1 MKKIMTNLQVSFTRF
16 RWLYAVLIL
25 FVLVGCSN
33 APIPVTDTPVPD
45 EPVTPDPTAVPVATE
60 QENTPVPTP
69 TRPNIAVDPADLSG
83 ISIRF
88 AHPWAGEAAEIFE
101 DIARAF
107 SLTNPWNIWVDVEA
121 YGSETALLET
131 LQVNLESG
139 DTPSLI
145 AAHPYYLS
153 ALEGFSSVDL
163 FDYIDHEEWG
173 LDDDEKGD
181 IPQIFLDHFTTGEIL
196 RALPVAPQATVL
208 FFNETWAEEI
218 GYAAIP
224 SDDAAFSAQAC
235 AATEANLADVNIDND
250 GTGGWL
256 INFDPNVMAGWYLAF
271 DGKLAQSATPQF
283 NDDAGQD
290 AFGYL
295 KSVYDDGCIWIGR
308 QPEPYFYFANRYALM
323 YAGTLDQIPAQTGWM
338 SQAENEDQWASIGFP
353 GPNGETTMIV
363 NGPGLSVTSDTLERQ
378 MAAWLFAKHL
388 IEPEIQARIV
398 RNLYTL
404 PVRNSAMQSLSDL
417 EREYPQWGEAVSML
431 DIAETVPVS
440 EGWGIAQ
447 WVLQD
452 AAYRIFQAPASEM
465 EAILEELDSTIEELE
480 GMSP

>member
-1 MKKIMTNLQVSFTRF
+1 MKKIMTNLQVSFTRL
-16 RWLYAVLIL
+16 RWLLAVLIL
-25 FVLVGCSN
+25 IVLASCSN
-33 APIPVTDTPVPD
+33 ATTQVTETPVPD
-45 EPVTPDPTAVPVATE
+45 GPGIPDPTATPLATE
-60 QENTPVPTP
+60 QEITPAPTP
-69 TRPNIAVDPADLSG
+69 TRPNITVDPADLSD

-101 DIARAF
+101 DIAREF

-131 LQVNLESG
+131 LQLNLEND

-153 ALEGFSSVDL
+153 ALEGYASVDL
-163 FDYIDHEEWG
+163 FDYIDHEDWG
-173 LDDDEKGD
+173 LDGDEKGD
-181 IPQIFLDHFTTGEIL
+181 IPQIFLDHFSTGDNL
-196 RALPVAPQATVL
+196 RALPVAPQAMVL
-208 FFNETWAEEI
+208 FYNETWAEEI
-218 GYAAIP
+218 GYASIP
-224 SDDAAFSAQAC
+224 TDDDAFRAQAC
-235 AATEANLADVNIDND
+235 AATEDNLADVNIDND

-256 INFDPNVMAGWYLAF
+256 INFVPNVMAGWYLAF
-271 DGKLAQSATPQF
+271 DGDLAEDATPQF
-283 NDDAGQD
+283 NDHAEQD

-323 YAGTLDQIPAQTGWM
+323 VAGTLDQIPAQTGWM
-338 SQAENEDQWASIGFP
+338 TQAENEDQWTSIGFP

-363 NGPGLSVTSDTLERQ
+363 NGPGLSITADTLERQ

-404 PVRNSAMQSLSDL
+404 PVRNSAMQSLSEL
-417 EREYPQWGEAVSML
+417 ERQYPQWGQAVSML
-431 DIAETVPVS
+431 EIAKTVPVS

-452 AAYRIFQAPASEM
+452 AAYRIFQAPAIEM
-465 EAILEELDSTIEELE
+465 EGILEELDSTIEELE